1 MYVDTL
7 RSISCG
13 HSHFIFIFNGQD
25 LTKCDDIAERLTLL
39 CFSFLFTSVLWR
51 V

>member
-13 HSHFIFIFNGQD
+13 HSRFIFNGQD
-25 LTKCDDIAERLTLL
+25 LTKCDEIAERLTLL